1 MRSLLVAMLALI
13 ASIGSVSASEGE
25 VVLTLKNADQV
36 HEFTVEDLRRIGE
49 REIVTTTIWSEGEQ
63 SFVGVSLDRLLAE
76 TGVEGQTLEA
86 AAVNDYAVEIPT
98 SDAQP
103 GGPIIAYMRNGNLMS
118 LRDKGPL
125 WVIYPY
131 DSDVAFRTEEVYS
144 RSIWQLNRITVK

>member
-36 HEFTVEDLRRIGE
+36 HEFTVEDLRSIGE

>member
-1 MRSLLVAMLALI
+1 VRSLLVAMLALF

-36 HEFTVEDLRRIGE
+36 HEFTVEDLRSIGE
-49 REIVTTTIWSEGEQ
+49 REIVTTTIWSDGEQ

-103 GGPIIAYMRNGNLMS
+103 DGPIIAYMRNGNLMS

>member
-1 MRSLLVAMLALI
+1 MLALI

-36 HEFTVEDLRRIGE
+36 HEFTVEDLRSIGE

>member
-1 MRSLLVAMLALI
+1 VRSLLVAMLALI

-36 HEFTVEDLRRIGE
+36 HEFTVEDLRSIGE